1 MSNNLLF
8 FKLIISKLLNN
19 LLKLS
24 SGPPTEEIPQDFK
37 IISPP
42 RKTPPEGM
50 FQSWKLINEVKW

>member
-8 FKLIISKLLNN
+8 FKLIISKFLNN
-19 LLKLS
+19 LLKVS
-24 SGPPTEEIPQDFK
+24 SGPPAEEIPQDFK

-50 FQSWKLINEVKW
+50 FLVF

>member
-8 FKLIISKLLNN
+8 FKLIISKFVNN
-19 LLKLS
+19 LLKVS
-24 SGPPTEEIPQDFK
+24 SGPPAEEIPQDFK

-50 FQSWKLINEVKW
+50 FLVFRVGNL

>member
-1 MSNNLLF
+1 MSSNFLF

-50 FQSWKLINEVKW
+50 FLVFRVGNL